1 MNQKKVKSLRKLA
14 RAMVAE
20 GLVTAGRS
28 YESRTF
34 TRPAVLNADGTI
46 ARGPYE
52 VKTIRVNPRSE
63 RGIYLRMKKD
73 NALRQAA

>member
-1 MNQKKVKSLRKLA
+1 MNQKKAKSLRKLA
-14 RAMVAE
+14 RSMVAE
-20 GLVTAGRS
+20 GLVTAGAS
-28 YESRTF
+28 YESRTY
-34 TRPAVLNADGTI
+34 TRPAIMNPDGTI

-73 NALRQAA
+73 AVLRQAA